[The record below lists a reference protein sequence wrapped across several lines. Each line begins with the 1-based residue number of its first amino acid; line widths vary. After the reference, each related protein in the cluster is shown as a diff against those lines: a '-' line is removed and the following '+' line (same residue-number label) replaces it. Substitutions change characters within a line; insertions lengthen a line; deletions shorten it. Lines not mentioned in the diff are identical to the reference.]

1 MAVSNSDSFRFTPT
15 ASAESLPF
23 TVDHHVKIKEKV
35 ADTVRV
41 EESMNE
47 AERNCEMSCT
57 YIQYTPGKQG
67 KAGLAYVT
75 DSPVDLTGAKRV
87 HFFLMG
93 DKGGETVK
101 VKIAGK
107 NPTGVL
113 KADSPFKEKF
123 AISSN
128 AIKLTNDWQRY
139 EIPLNGVDLK
149 GITAPFAIEILKG
162 KGSATQ
168 AIYFKFIVYENQ
180 AVDQRFVLATNTT
193 DNSTALTADNSTALT
208 ADNSTALTADNST
221 APNTNEAAIDN
232 NPPIASNVSA
242 TTDQDKP
249 VSITLQGTDSDDG
262 DTVTF
267 SVSEAANDGKIS
279 GFDSQEGTLTYT
291 PPAGFAG
298 QDAFNFKAIDNHGA
312 ESNIA
317 TVTVTINKV
326 NSGLTACDDTATT
339 NADDP
344 VVISVLDNDSDT
356 TDNDSLTIDSI
367 TRQPSSGTATINKN
381 NGTITYTPNSA
392 FTGTDTFDYSISDG
406 SGGTDTAK
414 VTVRS
419 MQ

>member
-1 MAVSNSDSFRFTPT
+1 
-15 ASAESLPF
+15 
-23 TVDHHVKIKEKV
+23 
-35 ADTVRV
+35 
-41 EESMNE
+41 
-47 AERNCEMSCT
+47 
-57 YIQYTPGKQG
+57 
-67 KAGLAYVT
+67 
-75 DSPVDLTGAKRV
+75 
-87 HFFLMG
+87 MG

-113 KADSPFKEKF
+113 TADSPFKEKF

-128 AIKLTNDWQRY
+128 AIKLTNDWKRY

-221 APNTNEAAIDN
+221 ALTADNSTTPNTNEAAIDN

-267 SVSEAANDGKIS
+267 SVSEAS
-279 GFDSQEGTLTYT
+279 
-291 PPAGFAG
+291 
-298 QDAFNFKAIDNHGA
+298 
-312 ESNIA
+312 
-317 TVTVTINKV
+317 
-326 NSGLTACDDTATT
+326 
-339 NADDP
+339 
-344 VVISVLDNDSDT
+344 
-356 TDNDSLTIDSI
+356 
-367 TRQPSSGTATINKN
+367 
-381 NGTITYTPNSA
+381 
-392 FTGTDTFDYSISDG
+392 
-406 SGGTDTAK
+406 
-414 VTVRS
+414 
-419 MQ
+419 